1 MRALDLSVGCQL
13 LESEVMLGESKVNF
27 SGRNRTHVKRKAL
40 DYWYHN
46 RTVLRLSMNE
56 FFARCRLSPDERTIT
71 FSRQLG

>member
-1 MRALDLSVGCQL
+1 
-13 LESEVMLGESKVNF
+13 MLGEFKVNF
-27 SGRNRTHVKRKAL
+27 SGRDRTHVKRKAL

-46 RTVLRLSMNE
+46 RSVLRLSMNE